1 MNYKKLMA
9 FLMIFTSAAAN
20 ASSLTCPATVKAGTA
35 LTVTATID
43 NNDCNN
49 PLYISKA
56 VLNLIGNVDGKSL
69 GLLGPYVIPL
79 ASIDTVPPATCVSV
93 PYTPGYPQYGS
104 YTVTTPGTQTVGNV
118 VIIASVPTGM
128 AGTLAVASG
137 AVIDNNNKT
146 IMIGSCTV
154 PVTN

>member
-1 MNYKKLMA
+1 MNYKKMMA

-20 ASSLTCPATVKAGTA
+20 ASSLTCPATVKAWTA

-43 NNDCNN
+43 NDDCNN

-56 VLNLIGNVDGKSL
+56 VLNLMGNVDGKSL

-79 ASIDTVPPATCVSV
+79 ASIDTIPSATCHVMNGV
-93 PYTPGYPQYGS
+93 YITL
-104 YTVTTPGTQTVGNV
+104 PGTQTVGNV
-118 VIIASVPTGM
+118 VIINSVPASM

-146 IMIGSCTV
+146 HMVCSCTV
-154 PVTN
+154 HVTN